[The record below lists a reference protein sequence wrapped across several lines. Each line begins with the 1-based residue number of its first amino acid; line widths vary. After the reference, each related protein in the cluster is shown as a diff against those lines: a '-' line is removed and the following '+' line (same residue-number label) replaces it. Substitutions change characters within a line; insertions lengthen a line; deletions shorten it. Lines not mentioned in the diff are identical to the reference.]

1 MRPRTLDEVVGQAHL
16 LRPGAPLRRLVEGGA
31 AASVLLY
38 GPPGTGKTTIARLLA
53 GVGERHFV
61 ALSAL
66 SSGVKELRAVIDDAR
81 RRRDYRGQQTVLFID
96 EVHRFSKTQQD
107 ALLGAVEDRLVLL
120 VAATTEN
127 PSFSVVSPLLSRS
140 LVLQLQSLTEDDVR
154 ALLRRAVADQRGL
167 DGAVELTARRRGR
180 AGPAGRRRRPARAHR
195 AGGRRRRG
203 RRRRARDA
211 IDVAAVERAVTE
223 ATVRYDRAGDQHY
236 DVISAFIKSIR
247 GSDPDAALH
256 YLARMLVAGE
266 DPRFIARRLMVHAS
280 EDVGLADPTALP
292 AAAAAAQVVQ
302 LVGLPECRLALA
314 QVTVHLATAPKS
326 NAVITGI
333 DEAMADVRG
342 GAVGAVP
349 AHLRDGHY
357 AGAQK
362 LGNAVGYRYPHD
374 APDGVL
380 AQQYPPDEL
389 VGRDYYRPTAHGAE
403 RSRHERLPDCAGP
416 CAVNRSA
423 DQDSVDVDGSS
434 RTKRSR
440 RLAPTTSMPT
450 LPTTPSSRSDTAY
463 GACAGSPIPDS
474 DPTTSIS
481 QKSGC
486 CTYTRGTSRTCMLAQ
501 GLRAAHQQQE
511 LRRERLEG
519 AHGGVV
525 EVAAAG

>member
-1 MRPRTLDEVVGQAHL
+1 MYHRQSVGVPRMSGGDGRVDAVSTDGLFELDEPAAEPVTPERPAAPGSRTPAPLAVRMRPRSLDEVVGQQHL

-53 GVGERHFV
+53 GTQEKGSAERHFV

-66 SSGVKELRAVIDDAR
+66 SSGVKELRQVIDDAR

-167 DGAVELTARRRGR
+167 DGAVELTDEAENALVRLAAGDARRALTALEAAADGV
-180 AGPAGRRRRPARAHR
+180 AAEGATE
-195 AGGRRRRG
+195 
-203 RRRRARDA
+203 

-333 DEAMADVRG
+333 DEAMAEVRA

-349 AHLRDGHY
+349 PHLRDGHY

-362 LGNAVGYRYPHD
+362 LGNAVGYRYPHGV
-374 APDGVL
+374 PEGVL
-380 AQQYPPDEL
+380 TQQYPPDEL
-389 VGRDYYRPTAHGAE
+389 VGRDYYRPTQHGAE
-403 RSRHERLPDCAGP
+403 RTLADRLP
-416 CAVNRSA
+416 
-423 DQDSVDVDGSS
+423 
-434 RTKRSR
+434 K
-440 RLAPTTSMPT
+440 
-450 LPTTPSSRSDTAY
+450 
-463 GACAGSPIPDS
+463 
-474 DPTTSIS
+474 
-481 QKSGC
+481 
-486 CTYTRGTSRTCMLAQ
+486 
-501 GLRAAHQQQE
+501 
-511 LRRERLEG
+511 LRRTVRG
-519 AHGGVV
+519 S
-525 EVAAAG
+525 

>member
-1 MRPRTLDEVVGQAHL
+1 MSYPGGRVGRVSTEADGLFELEEPAPAPVPEPPAGSPGATAPLAVRMRPRTLDEVVGQAHL
-16 LRPGAPLRRLVEGGA
+16 LQPGAPLRRLVEGGA

-140 LVLQLQSLTEDDVR
+140 LVLQLQALTEDDVR
-154 ALLRRAVADQRGL
+154 ELLLRAVADQRGL
-167 DGAVELTARRRGR
+167 DGAVELTPEAREALVRLAAGDARRALTALEAAADGV
-180 AGPAGRRRRPARAHR
+180 AAEGVTV
-195 AGGRRRRG
+195 
-203 RRRRARDA
+203 
-211 IDVAAVERAVTE
+211 IDVAAIERAVTE

-314 QVTVHLATAPKS
+314 QVTLHLATAPKS
-326 NAVITGI
+326 NAVISGI
-333 DEAMADVRG
+333 DEAMADVRA

-362 LGNAVGYRYPHD
+362 LGNAVGYRYPHGT
-374 APDGVL
+374 PDGVL
-380 AQQYPPDEL
+380 AQQYPPDAL
-389 VGRDYYRPTAHGAE
+389 VGKDYYRPTAHGAE
-403 RSRHERLPDCAGP
+403 RSLAERLA
-416 CAVNRSA
+416 R
-423 DQDSVDVDGSS
+423 
-434 RTKRSR
+434 
-440 RLAPTTSMPT
+440 
-450 LPTTPSSRSDTAY
+450 
-463 GACAGSPIPDS
+463 
-474 DPTTSIS
+474 
-481 QKSGC
+481 
-486 CTYTRGTSRTCMLAQ
+486 
-501 GLRAAHQQQE
+501 
-511 LRRERLEG
+511 LRRAVRGERPQ
-519 AHGGVV
+519 
-525 EVAAAG
+525 